1 MTTNLHRVI
10 GRRDVAL
17 LVIGSVIGSGIFLVP
32 GVILRQSGGA
42 VGVALVAWL
51 LGGLLSFLGALTY
64 AELGAM
70 NPGSGGLYL
79 YIRDAFG
86 RLPAFLYGWILLL
99 VICAGTVAT
108 LAVASATYLRQ
119 LLPYGPGTAKAVS
132 VLMIMGLTWLNV
144 RGTRLSIV
152 ALNAA
157 TLLKVGALV
166 ALIGIL
172 PIAGRGLGSVELWW
186 PATITGGTL
195 QGIGLAMIS
204 VLWAY
209 EGWQYVNFVA
219 GEVVDPQRNLAP
231 GLAIGTL
238 AIVLIYTL
246 ANLAYVAALGAEGV
260 AGSERVAA
268 EALQVTLGPV
278 AAAAIAIPI
287 IISML
292 SSAHTV
298 LLTLPRAFFA
308 MSRDGLFLKSLG
320 EVHPRYGTPAI
331 AIICGGIASAVLALL
346 GTFEQLLNYVVF
358 VGWIFYGLGGVS
370 LFVFRRRLPD
380 APRPFRI
387 PGYPFTPALFVL
399 SAAAFVVNSVFSQ
412 PVGQTAA
419 GLGIVAAGL
428 PAYWWWSRR
437 GRPTPQ
443 P

>member
-32 GVILRQSGGA
+32 GAVLRQSGGT
-42 VGVALVAWL
+42 VGVAMTAWL

-99 VICAGTVAT
+99 AICAGTVAT
-108 LAVASATYLRQ
+108 LVVASAAYLQQ
-119 LLPYGPGTAKAVS
+119 LIPFGSGGARLIS
-132 VLMIMGLTWLNV
+132 VAMIAGLTWVNV
-144 RGTRLSIV
+144 RGTRLSVV
-152 ALNAA
+152 ALNGA
-157 TLLKVGALV
+157 TVLKVGALV
-166 ALIGIL
+166 LLIGIL
-172 PIAGRGLGSVELWW
+172 PVTGRGLGAVEAWW
-186 PATITGGTL
+186 PTSFTAGTF
-195 QGIGLAMIS
+195 QSVGLAMIS

-219 GEVVDPQRNLAP
+219 GEVVEPQRNLAP

-238 AIVLIYTL
+238 ALVLIYTL
-246 ANLAYVAALGAEGV
+246 ANLAYVAALGVDGV
-260 AGSERVAA
+260 ARSERVAA
-268 EALQVTLGPV
+268 EALEVTLGPV
-278 AAAAIAIPI
+278 AAAAITIPI
-287 IISML
+287 VISML
-292 SSAHTV
+292 SAAHSV
-298 LLTLPRAFFA
+298 LLLLPRAFYA
-308 MSRDGLFLKSLG
+308 MGRDGLFLESLG
-320 EVHPRYGTPAI
+320 RVHPRYGTPAV
-331 AIICGGIASAVLALL
+331 AIITGGVASATLAMV

-358 VGWIFYGLGGVS
+358 VGWIFYGLGGAS

-412 PVGQTAA
+412 PVGQTVA
-419 GLGIVAAGL
+419 GLGMVAAGL
-428 PAYWWWSRR
+428 PVYWWWSRR
-437 GRPTPQ
+437 GRQAPQ